1 MSSPNRNELA
11 DIDAIVTETLEA
23 KPLPAEQETTKR
35 KQPAEGAKNDDE
47 SSPDKRIKL
56 EDNTK
61 IKEEPS
67 DNEAIALPIKTDPNP
82 MAVPTKTEPG
92 SSTSDG
98 VKIKVEPVD
107 GAAVPAAAHTSS
119 AIKVEPADSGST
131 SPAVVVKTE
140 PATSN
145 GQTANNIP
153 NVVSSSTTRNSCYF
167 GIRCYRRNPLHRM
180 AVAHPGDADYT
191 RPNFPAPPLGTPSCP
206 FGNLCYRRNPVH
218 FQRMSHPPN
227 FNSDQNIRN
236 RLRQRQ
242 THARQAGTTG
252 DDEDSDE
259 EEEDPF
265 GGDNDD
271 DLEYK
276 PGADID
282 EDEDEDDELEFDSQ
296 RINADDYD

>member
-1 MSSPNRNELA
+1 MSSPHRNELA
-11 DIDAIVTETLEA
+11 DIDAIVTETLED

-67 DNEAIALPIKTDPNP
+67 DNEAIALPIKTDQNP

-98 VKIKVEPVD
+98 VKIKAEPVD
-107 GAAVPAAAHTSS
+107 GAASS

-180 AVAHPGDADYT
+180 AEAHPGDADYT

-227 FNSDQNIRN
+227 
-236 RLRQRQ
+236 
-242 THARQAGTTG
+242 
-252 DDEDSDE
+252 
-259 EEEDPF
+259 
-265 GGDNDD
+265 
-271 DLEYK
+271 
-276 PGADID
+276 
-282 EDEDEDDELEFDSQ
+282 
-296 RINADDYD
+296 